1 MPDTRDPVAAEA
13 TDPGPL
19 VAAPPPF
26 VDRRVAFRRAADRL
40 LHEETRLLARS
51 IDRLAAKDDADARL
65 GGILRLLAE
74 ALGAPRAALLGDRP
88 VRRVAV
94 VVDEDEDPEA
104 ADALAAWLDAAGP
117 RTRAQRAAAGSAPVV
132 RIVAPSVDA
141 PPAAAPEDA
150 APGPHRLLLAL
161 PSDGGLLGF
170 DLLAPLGEQELEAR
184 LPAPLLRHAAA
195 ILAVVSRDLA
205 LERELELLRAKE
217 AERSRFVSTVAH
229 ELRTPLTGLGGYL
242 DLILDDKVDDPAVE
256 REFLERGRGIV
267 SSIASLVG
275 DLLELSRLDS
285 GSLRLEV
292 APFSMAE
299 LGGRVTGALQ
309 PLAMDRGIALEAD
322 LPPRMRMALGD
333 RRRIEQILT
342 NLVGNAL
349 KFVAPGGRVQLAAWT
364 DGPVALFAVRDDGA
378 GIGPDDRARIFERF
392 QRLAAHEGVTGT
404 GLGLPIA
411 RDLARAMGGELD
423 VASVPGSGSSFVVA
437 LPGPA
442 GASPDE
448 IEAVVEGVLPAEE
461 QTLEERAV
469 LRALELAGRDLPAPL
484 RPVPPLEPVASADDD
499 LASPIEVPAR
509 AARPAAARRRPR
521 LRALDGGV
529 GRAPS
534 RPSPA

>member
-1 MPDTRDPVAAEA
+1 MPDPRDPVAPEA

-40 LHEETRLLARS
+40 VHEETRLLARS
-51 IDRLAAKDDADARL
+51 LDVLAAEHDADARL
-65 GGILRLLAE
+65 GGILRLLAD
-74 ALGAPRAALLGDRP
+74 ALGAPRAALLGDHP

-94 VVDEDEDPEA
+94 VVDDGEDPEA

-117 RTRAQRAAAGSAPVV
+117 RSRAQRAAALPAPVV
-132 RIVAPSVDA
+132 RIVAPCCDDR
-141 PPAAAPEDA
+141 PQTTDDG
-150 APGPHRLLLAL
+150 GPHRLLLAL

-170 DLLAPLGEQELEAR
+170 DLSAPLDEGQVDAR

-205 LERELELLRAKE
+205 VERELELLRARE
-217 AERSRFVSTVAH
+217 AERARFVSTVAH

-285 GSLRLEV
+285 GSLRLEL

-309 PLAMDRGIALEAD
+309 PIAMDRGIALDAD

-349 KFVAPGGRVQLAAWT
+349 KFVAPGGRVRLAAWT
-364 DGPVALFAVRDDGA
+364 DGGVALFAVRDDGG

-423 VASVPGSGSSFVVA
+423 VASVPGSGSSFVVV

-442 GASPDE
+442 GAAPE
-448 IEAVVEGVLPAEE
+448 EVEAVVARVLPAEE
-461 QTLEERAV
+461 QALEERAV
-469 LRALELAGRDLPAPL
+469 VRALELAGRDLPALL
-484 RPVPPLEPVASADDD
+484 RPVPPASASAFDGGPAEMD
-499 LASPIEVPAR
+499 VPAR
-509 AARPAAARRRPR
+509 PALPAPTRRRPR

-529 GRAPS
+529 GRAPT

>member
-1 MPDTRDPVAAEA
+1 MPDFRDPVAREA

-51 IDRLAAKDDADARL
+51 LDILAGDDDADARL

-94 VVDEDEDPEA
+94 VVDDGEDPDA
-104 ADALAAWLDAAGP
+104 GDALAAWLDAAGP
-117 RTRAQRAAAGSAPVV
+117 RTRAQRAAAGPAPVV
-132 RIVAPSVDA
+132 RIVAPCGE
-141 PPAAAPEDA
+141 PRPATDVGDE
-150 APGPHRLLLAL
+150 PHRLLLAL

-170 DLLAPLGEQELEAR
+170 DLTTPLDEAELEAR
-184 LPAPLLRHAAA
+184 LPARLVRHAAA

-205 LERELELLRAKE
+205 LERELELLRARE
-217 AERSRFVSTVAH
+217 VERSRFVSTVAH

-256 REFLERGRGIV
+256 RDFLERGRGIV
-267 SSIASLVG
+267 ASIASLVG

-285 GSLRLEV
+285 GSLRLDL

-333 RRRIEQILT
+333 RRRIQQILT

-349 KFVAPGGRVQLAAWT
+349 KFVAPGGRVKLAAWT
-364 DGPVALFAVRDDGA
+364 DGPVAVFAVRDDGT

-392 QRLAAHEGVTGT
+392 QRLAVHEGVTGT

-423 VASVPGSGSSFVVA
+423 VASVPGSGSSFVVV

-442 GASPDE
+442 GASDDE
-448 IEAVVEGVLPAEE
+448 VEAVVTRVLPAEE
-461 QTLEERAV
+461 QALEERAV
-469 LRALELAGRDLPAPL
+469 LRALELAGRDMPTLL
-484 RPVPPLEPVASADDD
+484 RPVPTPERATDDGVPPPADTPVR
-499 LASPIEVPAR
+499 P
-509 AARPAAARRRPR
+509 ARPATARRRPR

-529 GRAPS
+529 GRAPT